1 MKALVE
7 YIAKSLVD
15 EPDEVSVRE
24 VVNQQSVVLQ
34 LKVAPGDMGKIIG
47 KQGRVA
53 KSMRALLKVA
63 AARERKRVVLEIG

>member
-24 VVNQQSVVLQ
+24 VVSQQSVVLQ